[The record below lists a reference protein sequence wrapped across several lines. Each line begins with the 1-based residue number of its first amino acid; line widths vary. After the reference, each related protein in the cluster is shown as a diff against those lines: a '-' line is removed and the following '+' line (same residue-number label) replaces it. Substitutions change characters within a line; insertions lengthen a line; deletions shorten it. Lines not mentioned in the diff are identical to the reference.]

1 MGLLQLLCDVL
12 PAFVAVANYAACDE
26 AMATC
31 REELE
36 HVLPENFYLYFS
48 ADLYAIR
55 AVLDNWD
62 WGKEPDERQVHK
74 ILDVLES
81 RLLSTSHLER
91 KGWVIHRG
99 ESFPKLQSLSRI
111 LRSIHID
118 DTDDEETEE
127 AELLDESEDET
138 PDHEHGEAELQRIRT
153 ARSQRAMSAHERKET
168 RLSLTTHR
176 RFDLTPPSGGQLE
189 QDDYEMDAKFE
200 ILLPTKLDCF
210 VWQETEVLVRFPRL
224 GFYSDVEKEAV
235 QSSICDII
243 ERAQGTRLR
252 MMIEERR
259 LWQLRVEPCTNMPER
274 KFNSLEDLLQDPKS
288 NTGISISTY
297 DSKQRLTLSYIL
309 ATSLLH
315 LHSSHW
321 LRKTWQ
327 NENICFHVESLGIML
342 LEIARG
348 RKLMEEI
355 ETSEL
360 RDGRYMTSK
369 TDGLVALR
377 VFEEWVK
384 DSERT
389 ISKTI
394 PLGLKSAIQ
403 ACLEPT
409 RIPATMPPP
418 SEEQIRHYIFTY
430 IVAPLGTA
438 LSETYSV
445 PLENLHQEIISEK
458 PKEDPTLF
466 DSIDKKH
473 TPEQVKLT
481 KKWFEYQRGSHGMLH
496 DVGAFPQEGS
506 RSAGRVTVAVLDTG
520 FQPSAALMETYQ
532 QFNRIR
538 ESKSW
543 VKSEDGNE
551 DEKWD
556 SDQDGHG
563 TQVAELFLRVAPVA
577 DIHVA
582 KVFETR
588 RDLVHPEMASAVH
601 QRIADA
607 IDHATKVWKVDIIIM
622 SFGFDSPVPI
632 IRHALQRAVR
642 ITDAT
647 TPSRTSTLIFAATR
661 NDGANKDVAWPA
673 RANEVIGISST
684 DGNGTRSSF
693 NPADDH
699 SSTIFYALGEAVEV
713 ICPPHMGHKNNKTR
727 LSGTSFANPIAAGL
741 AANILGYIQI
751 FSGKE
756 TCKAKETD
764 IREILEVLKSKDG
777 MKAVLQHRMSREG
790 GFQAR
795 SSTRCWKH

>member
-1 MGLLQLLCDVL
+1 
-12 PAFVAVANYAACDE
+12 
-26 AMATC
+26 
-31 REELE
+31 
-36 HVLPENFYLYFS
+36 
-48 ADLYAIR
+48 
-55 AVLDNWD
+55 
-62 WGKEPDERQVHK
+62 
-74 ILDVLES
+74 
-81 RLLSTSHLER
+81 
-91 KGWVIHRG
+91 
-99 ESFPKLQSLSRI
+99 
-111 LRSIHID
+111 
-118 DTDDEETEE
+118 
-127 AELLDESEDET
+127 
-138 PDHEHGEAELQRIRT
+138 
-153 ARSQRAMSAHERKET
+153 MSAHERKET

-210 VWQETEVLVRFPRL
+210 VWQETELTVMQSL

-297 DSKQRLTLSYIL
+297 DGKQRLTLSYIL

-327 NENICFHVESLGIML
+327 NENICFHVESLGGMLDISKPYLTAECTPGPVGQDIEPLYNFHRYPNILGLGIML

-588 RDLVHPEMASAVH
+588 RDLVHPEMASA
-601 QRIADA
+601 A

-699 SSTIFYALGEAVEV
+699 SSTIIYALGEAVEV

-756 TCKAKETD
+756 TCKAKETE

-777 MKAVLQHRMSREG
+777 MKAVLQHRMSRVNNEG
-790 GFQAR
+790 LPSVLPWDWMEKGRWIPSKIINEVLETLR
-795 SSTRCWKH
+795 SK